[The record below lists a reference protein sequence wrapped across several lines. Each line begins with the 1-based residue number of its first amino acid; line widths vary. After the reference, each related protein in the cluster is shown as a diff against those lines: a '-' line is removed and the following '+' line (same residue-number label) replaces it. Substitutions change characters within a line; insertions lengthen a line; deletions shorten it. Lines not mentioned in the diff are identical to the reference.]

1 MNDVIIYFFLFC
13 CEIPNTKVVLR
24 LKKTERNLRSATMST
39 SVLVQVAHF
48 ELFLTFQAR
57 NKGEQLL

>member
-1 MNDVIIYFFLFC
+1 MYTIFSCFVVKFQI
-13 CEIPNTKVVLR
+13 NTKVVLR
-24 LKKTERNLRSATMST
+24 LKKTERKFRSATMST
-39 SVLVQVAHF
+39 SVLEQVAHF